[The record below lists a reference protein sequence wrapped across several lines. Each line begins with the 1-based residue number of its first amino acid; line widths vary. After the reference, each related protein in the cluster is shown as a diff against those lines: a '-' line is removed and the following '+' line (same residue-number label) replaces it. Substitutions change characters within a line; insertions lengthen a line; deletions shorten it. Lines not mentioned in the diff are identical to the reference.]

1 MRRHGF
7 TLIELLVVIAI
18 IAILAAILFPVFA
31 QAREKAR
38 QTSCLSN
45 CKQIGLGIT
54 MYIND
59 YDETFPRMDDCINTP
74 IPWKPDAVGCN
85 GPYGRRVNHYKWQ
98 YWVWLYIKNIDIFFC
113 PSRSIET
120 PEGREAWERH
130 AEIRDRGY
138 ALALHITGATN
149 TLNTFN
155 LRNSFLGGTMAG
167 VQRPAETMLI
177 MESERQALPTYVH
190 PPQQPIQTA
199 YPMAHRH
206 TLEGTLFGIDRVKRL
221 NRRWAPHMEGSIW
234 SMWMGTRN
242 GCMCASSWRSR
253 PPAAITSLGAISADS
268 PLFDG
273 AGRRRAD
280 AVARRL
286 AAVGSVRRDGDLA
299 LITPRFRFLR
309 LAPSWEQEG
318 AFAYRTYRQ
327 YATIC
332 DSPVGWVAS
341 DGVGRAG
348 RPYPSG

>member
-59 YDETFPRMDDCINTP
+59 YDETFPRMDDCITTP

-120 PEGREAWERH
+120 QEARVAWEQH

-138 ALALHITGATN
+138 ALALHITGSTN

-167 VQRPAETMLI
+167 VLRPAETMLI
-177 MESERQALPTYVH
+177 MESERQALPTYLF
-190 PPQQPIQTA
+190 PPNQAINTA
-199 YPMAHRH
+199 YPMAHRQM
-206 TLEGTLFGIDRVKRL
+206 LEGTLLIGRERKA
-221 NRRWAPHMEGSIW
+221 NRRWAPHMDGFNLVYVDGHAK
-234 SMWMGTRN
+234 WMNIREFLAKSPT
-242 GCMCASSWRSR
+242 SSDYQ
-253 PPAAITSLGAISADS
+253 PDPGL
-268 PLFDG
+268 PML
-273 AGRRRAD
+273 
-280 AVARRL
+280 
-286 AAVGSVRRDGDLA
+286 
-299 LITPRFRFLR
+299 
-309 LAPSWEQEG
+309 
-318 AFAYRTYRQ
+318 
-327 YATIC
+327 
-332 DSPVGWVAS
+332 
-341 DGVGRAG
+341 
-348 RPYPSG
+348 PSGMGWRVSAQPQWRGDWPLWGLYGEMATLR

>member
-38 QTSCLSN
+38 QTSCLNN

-74 IPWKPDAVGCN
+74 IPWKPDAVGCT
-85 GPYGRRVNHYKWQ
+85 GPYGRRINHFKWQ

-120 PEGREAWERH
+120 PEGREAWEQH

-149 TLNTFN
+149 TYRRTPPDF
-155 LRNSFLGGTMAG
+155 RNSFLGGTMAG

-177 MESERQALPTYVH
+177 MESERQALPTFLYRSD
-190 PPQQPIQTA
+190 PQSPFRIA
-199 YPMAHRH
+199 YPMAHREV
-206 TLEGTLFGIDRVKRL
+206 LEGTLTPGRDRRV
-221 NRRWAPHMEGSIW
+221 NRRWAPHMEGFNLVYVDGHAKWMNVREFLAKSPPIRDYQPDPEVRALPRQMGW
-234 SMWMGTRN
+234 SAT
-242 GCMCASSWRSR
+242 AQPQWR
-253 PPAAITSLGAISADS
+253 GDW
-268 PLFDG
+268 PLWG
-273 AGRRRAD
+273 LYGEMA
-280 AVARRL
+280 
-286 AAVGSVRRDGDLA
+286 
-299 LITPRFRFLR
+299 TLR
-309 LAPSWEQEG
+309 
-318 AFAYRTYRQ
+318 
-327 YATIC
+327 
-332 DSPVGWVAS
+332 
-341 DGVGRAG
+341 
-348 RPYPSG
+348 

>member
-120 PEGREAWERH
+120 QPGREAWEQH

-199 YPMAHRH
+199 YPMAHRNM
-206 TLEGTLFGIDRVKRL
+206 LEGTLFGIDRVKRL
-221 NRRWAPHMEGSIW
+221 NRRWAPHMEGFNLVYVDGHAKWMHVREFLAKSPTRSDYQPGGDSLQLPS
-234 SMWMGTRN
+234 SM
-242 GCMCASSWRSR
+242 A
-253 PPAAITSLGAISADS
+253 
-268 PLFDG
+268 
-273 AGRRRAD
+273 
-280 AVARRL
+280 
-286 AAVGSVRRDGDLA
+286 
-299 LITPRFRFLR
+299 
-309 LAPSWEQEG
+309 Q
-318 AFAYRTYRQ
+318 
-327 YATIC
+327 
-332 DSPVGWVAS
+332 
-341 DGVGRAG
+341 GVGAPMQWRGDWPLWGLYGEMATL
-348 RPYPSG
+348 R

>member
-59 YDETFPRMDDCINTP
+59 YDETFPRMDDCVNTP

-149 TLNTFN
+149 TPQHLQLAQFVPRRHDGRRATPC
-155 LRNSFLGGTMAG
+155 RDHADYGI
-167 VQRPAETMLI
+167 PATSAADLC
-177 MESERQALPTYVH
+177 APTATTN
-190 PPQQPIQTA
+190 P
-199 YPMAHRH
+199 
-206 TLEGTLFGIDRVKRL
+206 DRI
-221 NRRWAPHMEGSIW
+221 P
-234 SMWMGTRN
+234 
-242 GCMCASSWRSR
+242 
-253 PPAAITSLGAISADS
+253 
-268 PLFDG
+268 DG
-273 AGRRRAD
+273 ASRN
-280 AVARRL
+280 
-286 AAVGSVRRDGDLA
+286 VRGNP
-299 LITPRFRFLR
+299 TCG
-309 LAPSWEQEG
+309 QG
-318 AFAYRTYRQ
+318 AKT
-327 YATIC
+327 
-332 DSPVGWVAS
+332 
-341 DGVGRAG
+341 
-348 RPYPSG
+348 

>member
-59 YDETFPRMDDCINTP
+59 YDETFPRMDDCVNTP

-206 TLEGTLFGIDRVKRL
+206 MLEGTLFGIDRVKRL
-221 NRRWAPHMEGSIW
+221 NRRWAPHMEGFNLVYVDGHAKWMHVREFLAKSPTRSDYQPGGDFLVLPS
-234 SMWMGTRN
+234 SM
-242 GCMCASSWRSR
+242 A
-253 PPAAITSLGAISADS
+253 
-268 PLFDG
+268 
-273 AGRRRAD
+273 
-280 AVARRL
+280 
-286 AAVGSVRRDGDLA
+286 
-299 LITPRFRFLR
+299 
-309 LAPSWEQEG
+309 Q
-318 AFAYRTYRQ
+318 
-327 YATIC
+327 
-332 DSPVGWVAS
+332 
-341 DGVGRAG
+341 GVGAPMQWRGDWPLWGLYGEMATL
-348 RPYPSG
+348 R

>member
-1 MRRHGF
+1 
-7 TLIELLVVIAI
+7 
-18 IAILAAILFPVFA
+18 VFEQL
-31 QAREKAR
+31 QADW
-38 QTSCLSN
+38 T
-45 CKQIGLGIT
+45 GIT

-59 YDETFPRMDDCINTP
+59 YDETFPRMDDCVNTP

-199 YPMAHRH
+199 YPMAHRNM
-206 TLEGTLFGIDRVKRL
+206 LEGTLVW
-221 NRRWAPHMEGSIW
+221 NRSGQ
-234 SMWMGTRN
+234 
-242 GCMCASSWRSR
+242 
-253 PPAAITSLGAISADS
+253 AAQSSLGAPHGRVQPGLCGWAREMDACARVLGEVAHPQRLPAWGRFPDS

-327 YATIC
+327 YAT
-332 DSPVGWVAS
+332 V
-341 DGVGRAG
+341 
-348 RPYPSG
+348 

>member
-74 IPWKPDAVGCN
+74 IPWKPDAVGCT
-85 GPYGRRVNHYKWQ
+85 GPYGRRINHFKWQ

-120 PEGREAWERH
+120 NEGRVAWEQH

-149 TLNTFN
+149 TYRRTPPDF
-155 LRNSFLGGTMAG
+155 RNSFLGGTMAG
-167 VQRPAETMLI
+167 VLRPAETMLI
-177 MESERQALPTYVH
+177 MESERQALPTFLYRSD
-190 PPQQPIQTA
+190 PQSPISIA
-199 YPMAHRH
+199 YPMAHRNM
-206 TLEGTLFGIDRVKRL
+206 LEGTLFGIDRVKRL
-221 NRRWAPHMEGSIW
+221 NRRWAPHMEGFNLVYVDGHAK
-234 SMWMGTRN
+234 WMHVREFLAKSPTRSDYQPGGN
-242 GCMCASSWRSR
+242 
-253 PPAAITSLGAISADS
+253 SLQ
-268 PLFDG
+268 L
-273 AGRRRAD
+273 
-280 AVARRL
+280 
-286 AAVGSVRRDGDLA
+286 
-299 LITPRFRFLR
+299 
-309 LAPSWEQEG
+309 PSQM
-318 AFAYRTYRQ
+318 AQ
-327 YATIC
+327 
-332 DSPVGWVAS
+332 
-341 DGVGRAG
+341 GVGAPMQWRGDWPLWGLYGEMATL
-348 RPYPSG
+348 R

>member
-59 YDETFPRMDDCINTP
+59 YDETFPRMDDCIDTP
-74 IPWKPDAVGCN
+74 IPWKPDAVGCT
-85 GPYGRRVNHYKWQ
+85 GPYGRRINHFKWQ

-120 PEGREAWERH
+120 PEGREAWEQH

-149 TLNTFN
+149 TYRRTPPDF
-155 LRNSFLGGTMAG
+155 RNSFLGGTMAG

-177 MESERQALPTYVH
+177 MESERQALPTFLYRSD
-190 PPQQPIQTA
+190 PQSPFRIA
-199 YPMAHRH
+199 YPMAHREV
-206 TLEGTLFGIDRVKRL
+206 LEGTLTPGRDRRV
-221 NRRWAPHMEGSIW
+221 NRRWAPHMEGFNLVYVDGHAKWMNVREFLAKSPPIRDYQPDPEVRALPSQMGW
-234 SMWMGTRN
+234 SAT
-242 GCMCASSWRSR
+242 AQPQWR
-253 PPAAITSLGAISADS
+253 GDW
-268 PLFDG
+268 PLWG
-273 AGRRRAD
+273 LYGEMA
-280 AVARRL
+280 
-286 AAVGSVRRDGDLA
+286 
-299 LITPRFRFLR
+299 TLR
-309 LAPSWEQEG
+309 
-318 AFAYRTYRQ
+318 
-327 YATIC
+327 
-332 DSPVGWVAS
+332 
-341 DGVGRAG
+341 
-348 RPYPSG
+348 